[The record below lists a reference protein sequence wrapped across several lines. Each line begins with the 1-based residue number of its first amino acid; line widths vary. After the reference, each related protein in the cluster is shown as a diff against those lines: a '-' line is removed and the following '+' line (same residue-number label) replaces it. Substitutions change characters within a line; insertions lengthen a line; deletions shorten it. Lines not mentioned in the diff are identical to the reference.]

1 MVGKNFM
8 KDSRDDIIGKKVMN
22 KIGMLIGTVEDSLKD
37 GMTGQPITL
46 LVKPS
51 SEDINKI
58 YELDEKGNIEF
69 SFDDITTVKNAVI
82 VEELKT

>member
-1 MVGKNFM
+1 LVGKNFM

-22 KIGMLIGTVEDSLKD
+22 KIGLLIGTVKDSLKD
-37 GMTGQPITL
+37 SQTGQPITL

-69 SFDDITTVKNAVI
+69 SFDDVSTVKNAVI
-82 VEELKT
+82 LEELKT

>member
-1 MVGKNFM
+1 LVGKNFM

>member
-1 MVGKNFM
+1 MGKNFM

-58 YELDEKGNIEF
+58 YEPVSYTHLTLPTN
-69 SFDDITTVKNAVI
+69 
-82 VEELKT
+82 

>member
-1 MVGKNFM
+1 M

-69 SFDDITTVKNAVI
+69 SFDDVSTVKNAVI
-82 VEELKT
+82 LEELKT

>member
-22 KIGMLIGTVEDSLKD
+22 KIGMLIGTVKDSLKD
-37 GMTGQPITL
+37 SQTGQPITL
-46 LVKPS
+46 LVKPL

-58 YELDEKGNIEF
+58 YELDEKGNIKF
-69 SFDDITTVKNAVI
+69 SFDDVTTVKNAVI